1 MKMNPEL
8 EVGDRV
14 VLLRMAEEDLMAGT
28 KGTVTRKSFVI
39 DQIQY
44 SMEWDN
50 GSKLALL
57 ANEDKYMLLKDL
69 EDRKAKKRGNIT
81 EMDAKVIH
89 DNREIFEN
97 FNMNLLW
104 KYYMALQK
112 SGITNMLQASQYFY
126 LGKERIAHEFHYK
139 ETNEHFDEV
148 LEMADEVKN
157 NLISGVLKIMD
168 KKNADYDLSRIS
180 SMVNRYLS
188 KIVFVIYFLVFLI
201 TLLIEI
207 GYL

>member
-1 MKMNPEL
+1 MNPEL

-69 EDRKAKKRGNIT
+69 EDRKAKKKGNIT

-139 ETNEHFDEV
+139 ETNEHFDDV
-148 LEMADEVKN
+148 LEMADDVKN

-180 SMVNRYLS
+180 SMVNRYSS
-188 KIVFVIYFLVFLI
+188 KILSLIIKIYL
-201 TLLIEI
+201 
-207 GYL
+207 

>member
-8 EVGDRV
+8 EVGDRI
-14 VLLRMAEEDLMAGT
+14 VLLEMTGEDLIAGT

-44 SMEWDN
+44 GVDWDN

-57 ANEDKYMLLKDL
+57 GNEDKYMLLKDL
-69 EDRKAKKRGNIT
+69 EDRKVKKRGNIT

-97 FNMNLLW
+97 FNMNVLW
-104 KYYMALQK
+104 KYYKALQK
-112 SGITNMLQASQYFY
+112 SGITNMLGAAPYFY
-126 LGKERIAHEFHYK
+126 MGKERIAHESHYK

-157 NLISGVLKIMD
+157 ILIGGVMKIMN
-168 KKNADYDLSRIS
+168 KKGGDYDLSRIS
-180 SMVNRYLS
+180 SMVNRYSS
-188 KIVFVIYFLVFLI
+188 KILSLIIKIYL
-201 TLLIEI
+201 
-207 GYL
+207 

>member
-14 VLLRMAEEDLMAGT
+14 VLLSMSGEDLIAGI

-44 SMEWDN
+44 SVDWDN

-112 SGITNMLQASQYFY
+112 SGITNMLQSSQYFY

-139 ETNEHFDEV
+139 ETNEHFDDV

-157 NLISGVLKIMD
+157 NLISGVMKIMD
-168 KKNADYDLSRIS
+168 KKNGDYDISRIS
-180 SMVNRYLS
+180 SMVNRYSS
-188 KIVFVIYFLVFLI
+188 KIVSLIVKIYL
-201 TLLIEI
+201 
-207 GYL
+207 

>member
-1 MKMNPEL
+1 MNPEL

-14 VLLRMAEEDLMAGT
+14 VLLAMSGEDLIAGI

-39 DQIQY
+39 DQIHY
-44 SMEWDN
+44 SMDWDN

-69 EDRKAKKRGNIT
+69 EDRKAKKKGNIT

-104 KYYMALQK
+104 KYYKALQK
-112 SGITNMLQASQYFY
+112 SGITNMLQSSQYFY

-168 KKNADYDLSRIS
+168 KKDADYDLSRIS
-180 SMVNRYLS
+180 SMVNRYSS
-188 KIVFVIYFLVFLI
+188 KIVSLIVKIYL
-201 TLLIEI
+201 
-207 GYL
+207 

>member
-14 VLLRMAEEDLMAGT
+14 VLLSMSGEDLIAGI

-44 SMEWDN
+44 SMDWDN

-104 KYYMALQK
+104 KYYKALQK
-112 SGITNMLQASQYFY
+112 SGITNMLQSSQYFY

-139 ETNEHFDEV
+139 ETNEHFDDV

-157 NLISGVLKIMD
+157 NLISGVMKIMD
-168 KKNADYDLSRIS
+168 KKNGDYDISRIS
-180 SMVNRYLS
+180 SMVNRYSS
-188 KIVFVIYFLVFLI
+188 KIVSLIVKIYL
-201 TLLIEI
+201 
-207 GYL
+207 

>member
-1 MKMNPEL
+1 MFIFIIKKIIMKMNPEL

-14 VLLRMAEEDLMAGT
+14 VLLGMSGEDLSAGI

-44 SMEWDN
+44 SVDWDN
-50 GSKLALL
+50 GSKLSLL
-57 ANEDKYMLLKDL
+57 ADEDKYISLKDL
-69 EDRKAKKRGNIT
+69 EDKKTKKRGNIT
-81 EMDAKVIH
+81 EMDAKLIH

-104 KYYMALQK
+104 KYYKALQK
-112 SGITNMLQASQYFY
+112 SGITNMMAAAQYFY
-126 LGKERIAHEFHYK
+126 MGKERIAHEFHYQ

-180 SMVNRYLS
+180 SMVNRYSS
-188 KIVFVIYFLVFLI
+188 KILSLIIKIYL
-201 TLLIEI
+201 
-207 GYL
+207 

>member
-8 EVGDRV
+8 EVGDRI
-14 VLLRMAEEDLMAGT
+14 VLLALSGEDLIAGI

-44 SMEWDN
+44 SMDWDN

-104 KYYMALQK
+104 KYYKALQK
-112 SGITNMLQASQYFY
+112 SGITNMLQSSQYFY

-139 ETNEHFDEV
+139 ETNEHFDDV

-157 NLISGVLKIMD
+157 NLISGVMKIMD
-168 KKNADYDLSRIS
+168 KKNGDYDISRIS
-180 SMVNRYLS
+180 SMVNRYSS
-188 KIVFVIYFLVFLI
+188 KIVSLIVKIYL
-201 TLLIEI
+201 
-207 GYL
+207 

>member
-8 EVGDRV
+8 EVGDRI
-14 VLLRMAEEDLMAGT
+14 VLLEMTGEDLIAGT
-28 KGTVTRKSFVI
+28 KGTVTRKGFVI

-44 SMEWDN
+44 GVDWDN

-57 ANEDKYMLLKDL
+57 GNEDKYMLLKDL

-97 FNMNLLW
+97 FNMNVLW
-104 KYYMALQK
+104 KYYKALQK
-112 SGITNMLQASQYFY
+112 SGITNMMAAAPYFY
-126 LGKERIAHEFHYK
+126 MGKERMAHQFHYE

-157 NLISGVLKIMD
+157 ILIGGVMKIMN
-168 KKNADYDLSRIS
+168 KKGGDYDLSRIS
-180 SMVNRYLS
+180 SMVNRYSS
-188 KIVFVIYFLVFLI
+188 KILSLIIKIYL
-201 TLLIEI
+201 
-207 GYL
+207 

>member
-8 EVGDRV
+8 EVGDRI
-14 VLLRMAEEDLMAGT
+14 VLLAMSGEDLIAGI

-44 SMEWDN
+44 SMDWDN

-104 KYYMALQK
+104 KYYKALQK
-112 SGITNMLQASQYFY
+112 SGITNMLQSSQYFY

-139 ETNEHFDEV
+139 ETNEHFDDV

-157 NLISGVLKIMD
+157 NLISGVMKIMD
-168 KKNADYDLSRIS
+168 KKNGDYDISRIS
-180 SMVNRYLS
+180 SMVNRYSS
-188 KIVFVIYFLVFLI
+188 KIVSLIVKIYL
-201 TLLIEI
+201 
-207 GYL
+207 

>member
-1 MKMNPEL
+1 MNPEL

-14 VLLRMAEEDLMAGT
+14 VLLSMSGEDLIAGI

-44 SMEWDN
+44 SMDWDN

-104 KYYMALQK
+104 KYYKALQK
-112 SGITNMLQASQYFY
+112 SGITNMLQSSQYFY

-168 KKNADYDLSRIS
+168 KKDADYDLSRIS
-180 SMVNRYLS
+180 SMVNRYSS
-188 KIVFVIYFLVFLI
+188 KIVSLIVKIYL
-201 TLLIEI
+201 
-207 GYL
+207 

>member
-1 MKMNPEL
+1 MNPEL

-69 EDRKAKKRGNIT
+69 EDRKAKKKGNIT

-104 KYYMALQK
+104 KYYKALQK
-112 SGITNMLQASQYFY
+112 SGITNMLQSSQYFY

-168 KKNADYDLSRIS
+168 KKDADYDLSRIS
-180 SMVNRYLS
+180 SMVNRYSS
-188 KIVFVIYFLVFLI
+188 KIVSLIVKIYL
-201 TLLIEI
+201 
-207 GYL
+207 

>member
-1 MKMNPEL
+1 MNPEL

-14 VLLRMAEEDLMAGT
+14 VLLSMSGEDLIAGI

-104 KYYMALQK
+104 KYYKALQK
-112 SGITNMLQASQYFY
+112 SGITNMFGASQYFY

-168 KKNADYDLSRIS
+168 KKDADYDLSRIS
-180 SMVNRYLS
+180 SMVNRYSS
-188 KIVFVIYFLVFLI
+188 KIVSLIVKIYL
-201 TLLIEI
+201 
-207 GYL
+207 

>member
-14 VLLRMAEEDLMAGT
+14 VLLRMSEEDLIAGT

-44 SMEWDN
+44 NMEWDN

-69 EDRKAKKRGNIT
+69 EDKKAKKRGNIT

-104 KYYMALQK
+104 KYYKALQK
-112 SGITNMLQASQYFY
+112 SGITNMLQSSQYFY

-139 ETNEHFDEV
+139 ETNEHFDDV

-157 NLISGVLKIMD
+157 NLISGVMKIMD
-168 KKNADYDLSRIS
+168 KKNGDYDISRIS
-180 SMVNRYLS
+180 SMVNRYSS
-188 KIVFVIYFLVFLI
+188 KIVSLIVKIYL
-201 TLLIEI
+201 
-207 GYL
+207 

>member
-8 EVGDRV
+8 EVGDRI
-14 VLLRMAEEDLMAGT
+14 VLLEMTGEDLIAGT
-28 KGTVTRKSFVI
+28 KGTVTRKTFVI

-44 SMEWDN
+44 GMDWDN
-50 GSKLALL
+50 GSKLSLL
-57 ANEDKYMLLKDL
+57 GDEDKYMLLKDL

-81 EMDAKVIH
+81 EMDAKLIH

-112 SGITNMLQASQYFY
+112 SGITNMFGAAQYFY
-126 LGKERIAHEFHYK
+126 MGKERIAHEFHYK

-148 LEMADEVKN
+148 LEMADQVKY
-157 NLISGVLKIMD
+157 NLIGGVMKIMD
-168 KKNADYDLSRIS
+168 KKNGDYDLSRIS
-180 SMVNRYLS
+180 SMVNRYSS
-188 KIVFVIYFLVFLI
+188 KILSLIIKIYL
-201 TLLIEI
+201 
-207 GYL
+207 

>member
-1 MKMNPEL
+1 MNPEL

-14 VLLRMAEEDLMAGT
+14 VLLAMSGEDLIAGI

-44 SMEWDN
+44 SMDWDN

-104 KYYMALQK
+104 KYYKTLQK
-112 SGITNMLQASQYFY
+112 SGITNMLQSSQYFY

-168 KKNADYDLSRIS
+168 KKDADYDLSRIS
-180 SMVNRYLS
+180 SMVNRYSS
-188 KIVFVIYFLVFLI
+188 KIVSLIVKIYL
-201 TLLIEI
+201 
-207 GYL
+207 

>member
-1 MKMNPEL
+1 MNPEL

-14 VLLRMAEEDLMAGT
+14 VLLRMSEEDLIAGT

-44 SMEWDN
+44 NMEWDN

-69 EDRKAKKRGNIT
+69 EDKKAKKRGNIT

-104 KYYMALQK
+104 KYYKALQK
-112 SGITNMLQASQYFY
+112 SGITNMLQSSQYFY

-139 ETNEHFDEV
+139 ETNEHFDDV

-157 NLISGVLKIMD
+157 NLISGVMKIMD
-168 KKNADYDLSRIS
+168 KKNGDYDISRIS
-180 SMVNRYLS
+180 SMVNRYSS
-188 KIVFVIYFLVFLI
+188 KIVSLIVKIYL
-201 TLLIEI
+201 
-207 GYL
+207 

>member
-8 EVGDRV
+8 EVGDRI
-14 VLLRMAEEDLMAGT
+14 VLLAMSGEDLIAGI

-44 SMEWDN
+44 SMDWDN

-104 KYYMALQK
+104 KYYKALQK
-112 SGITNMLQASQYFY
+112 SGITNMLQSSQYFY

-139 ETNEHFDEV
+139 ETNEHFDDV

-157 NLISGVLKIMD
+157 NLISGVMKIMD
-168 KKNADYDLSRIS
+168 KKNGDYDISRIS
-180 SMVNRYLS
+180 SMVNRYSS
-188 KIVFVIYFLVFLI
+188 KIVSLIIKIYQ
-201 TLLIEI
+201 
-207 GYL
+207 

>member
-8 EVGDRV
+8 EVGDRI
-14 VLLRMAEEDLMAGT
+14 VLLAMSGEDLIAGI

-44 SMEWDN
+44 SMDWDN

-69 EDRKAKKRGNIT
+69 EDKKAKKRGNIT

-104 KYYMALQK
+104 KYYKALQK
-112 SGITNMLQASQYFY
+112 SGITNMLQSSKYFY

-139 ETNEHFDEV
+139 ETNEHFDDV

-157 NLISGVLKIMD
+157 NLISGVMKIMD
-168 KKNADYDLSRIS
+168 KKNGDYDISRIS
-180 SMVNRYLS
+180 SMVNRYSS
-188 KIVFVIYFLVFLI
+188 KIVSLIVKIYL
-201 TLLIEI
+201 
-207 GYL
+207 

>member
-14 VLLRMAEEDLMAGT
+14 VLLAMSGEDLIAGI

-44 SMEWDN
+44 SMDWDN

-104 KYYMALQK
+104 KYYKALQK
-112 SGITNMLQASQYFY
+112 SGITNMLQSSQYFY

-168 KKNADYDLSRIS
+168 KKDADYDLSRIS
-180 SMVNRYLS
+180 SMVNRYSS
-188 KIVFVIYFLVFLI
+188 KIVSLIVKIYL
-201 TLLIEI
+201 
-207 GYL
+207 

>member
-1 MKMNPEL
+1 MNPEL
-8 EVGDRV
+8 EVGDRI
-14 VLLRMAEEDLMAGT
+14 VLLEMTGEDLIAGT

-44 SMEWDN
+44 GVDWDN

-57 ANEDKYMLLKDL
+57 GKEDKYMLLKDL
-69 EDRKAKKRGNIT
+69 EDRKVKKRGNIT

-97 FNMNLLW
+97 FNMNVLW
-104 KYYMALQK
+104 KYYKALQK
-112 SGITNMLQASQYFY
+112 SGITNMLGAAPYFY
-126 LGKERIAHEFHYK
+126 MGKERIAHESHYK

-157 NLISGVLKIMD
+157 ILIGGVMKIMN
-168 KKNADYDLSRIS
+168 KKGGDYDLSRIS
-180 SMVNRYLS
+180 SMVNRYSS
-188 KIVFVIYFLVFLI
+188 KILSLIIKIYL
-201 TLLIEI
+201 
-207 GYL
+207 

>member
-1 MKMNPEL
+1 MNPEL

-44 SMEWDN
+44 NMDWDN

-69 EDRKAKKRGNIT
+69 EDRKAKKKGNIT

-180 SMVNRYLS
+180 SMVNRYSS
-188 KIVFVIYFLVFLI
+188 KIVSLIIKIYL
-201 TLLIEI
+201 
-207 GYL
+207 

>member
-1 MKMNPEL
+1 MNPEL

-112 SGITNMLQASQYFY
+112 SGITNMFGASQYFY

-180 SMVNRYLS
+180 SMVNRYSS
-188 KIVFVIYFLVFLI
+188 KIVSLIIKIYL
-201 TLLIEI
+201 
-207 GYL
+207 

>member
-1 MKMNPEL
+1 MNPEL

-180 SMVNRYLS
+180 SMVNRYSS
-188 KIVFVIYFLVFLI
+188 KILSLIIKIYL
-201 TLLIEI
+201 
-207 GYL
+207 

>member
-14 VLLRMAEEDLMAGT
+14 VLLSMSGEDLIAGI

-44 SMEWDN
+44 GVDWDN

-104 KYYMALQK
+104 KYYKALQK
-112 SGITNMLQASQYFY
+112 SGITNMLGAAQYFY

-139 ETNEHFDEV
+139 ETNEHFDDV

-157 NLISGVLKIMD
+157 NLISGVMKIMD
-168 KKNADYDLSRIS
+168 KKDGDYDISRIS
-180 SMVNRYLS
+180 SMVNRYSS
-188 KIVFVIYFLVFLI
+188 KIVSLIIKIYL
-201 TLLIEI
+201 
-207 GYL
+207 

>member
-1 MKMNPEL
+1 MNPEL

-44 SMEWDN
+44 SVDWDN

-69 EDRKAKKRGNIT
+69 EDRKAKKKGNIT

-104 KYYMALQK
+104 KYYKALQK
-112 SGITNMLQASQYFY
+112 SGITNMLQSSQYFY

-139 ETNEHFDEV
+139 ETNEHFDDV

-157 NLISGVLKIMD
+157 NLISGVMKIMD
-168 KKNADYDLSRIS
+168 KKNGDYDLSRIS
-180 SMVNRYLS
+180 SMVNRYSS
-188 KIVFVIYFLVFLI
+188 KIVSLIVKIYL
-201 TLLIEI
+201 
-207 GYL
+207 

>member
-14 VLLRMAEEDLMAGT
+14 VLLAMSGEDLIAGI

-39 DQIQY
+39 DQIHY
-44 SMEWDN
+44 SMDWDN

-69 EDRKAKKRGNIT
+69 EDRKAKKKGNIT

-104 KYYMALQK
+104 KYYKALQK
-112 SGITNMLQASQYFY
+112 SGITNMLQSSQYFY

-168 KKNADYDLSRIS
+168 KKDADYDLSRIS
-180 SMVNRYLS
+180 SMVNRYSS
-188 KIVFVIYFLVFLI
+188 KIVSLIVKIYL
-201 TLLIEI
+201 
-207 GYL
+207 

>member
-1 MKMNPEL
+1 MNPEL

-14 VLLRMAEEDLMAGT
+14 VLLSMSGEDLIAGI

-44 SMEWDN
+44 SVDWDN

-104 KYYMALQK
+104 KYYKALQK
-112 SGITNMLQASQYFY
+112 SGITNMLQSSQYFY

-139 ETNEHFDEV
+139 ETNEHFDNV

-157 NLISGVLKIMD
+157 NLISGVMKIMD
-168 KKNADYDLSRIS
+168 KKNGDYDISRIS
-180 SMVNRYLS
+180 SMVNRYSS
-188 KIVFVIYFLVFLI
+188 KIVSLIVKIYL
-201 TLLIEI
+201 
-207 GYL
+207 

>member
-1 MKMNPEL
+1 MNPEL
-8 EVGDRV
+8 EVGDRI
-14 VLLRMAEEDLMAGT
+14 VLLAMSGEDLIAGI

-44 SMEWDN
+44 SMDWDN

-104 KYYMALQK
+104 KYYKALQK
-112 SGITNMLQASQYFY
+112 SGITNMLQSSQYFY

-139 ETNEHFDEV
+139 ETNEHFDDV
-148 LEMADEVKN
+148 LEMSDEVKN
-157 NLISGVLKIMD
+157 NLISGVMKIMD
-168 KKNADYDLSRIS
+168 KKNGDYDISRIS
-180 SMVNRYLS
+180 SMVNRYSS
-188 KIVFVIYFLVFLI
+188 KIVSLIVKIYL
-201 TLLIEI
+201 
-207 GYL
+207 

>member
-104 KYYMALQK
+104 KYYKALQK
-112 SGITNMLQASQYFY
+112 SGITNMLQSSQYFY

-168 KKNADYDLSRIS
+168 KKDADYDLSRIS
-180 SMVNRYLS
+180 SMVNRYSS
-188 KIVFVIYFLVFLI
+188 KIVSLIVKIYL
-201 TLLIEI
+201 
-207 GYL
+207 

>member
-1 MKMNPEL
+1 MNPEL
-8 EVGDRV
+8 EVDDRV
-14 VLLRMAEEDLMAGT
+14 VLLSMSGEDLIAGI
-28 KGTVTRKSFVI
+28 KGTVTKKSFVI

-44 SMEWDN
+44 NVNWDN

-57 ANEDKYMLLKDL
+57 ADEDKYMLLKDL
-69 EDRKAKKRGNIT
+69 EDRKSKKKGNIT
-81 EMDAKVIH
+81 EMDAKLIH

-104 KYYMALQK
+104 KYYKALQK
-112 SGITNMLQASQYFY
+112 SGITNMLGAAQYLY

-139 ETNEHFDEV
+139 ETNEDFDEV

-168 KKNADYDLSRIS
+168 KKDADYDLSRIS
-180 SMVNRYLS
+180 SMVNRYSS
-188 KIVFVIYFLVFLI
+188 KIVSLIIKIYL
-201 TLLIEI
+201 
-207 GYL
+207 

>member
-8 EVGDRV
+8 EVGDRI
-14 VLLRMAEEDLMAGT
+14 VLLAMSGEDLIAGI

-44 SMEWDN
+44 SMDWDN

-104 KYYMALQK
+104 KYYKALQK
-112 SGITNMLQASQYFY
+112 SGITNMLQSSQYFY

-139 ETNEHFDEV
+139 ETNEHFDDV
-148 LEMADEVKN
+148 LEMSDEVKN
-157 NLISGVLKIMD
+157 NLISGVMKIMD
-168 KKNADYDLSRIS
+168 KKNGDYDISRIS
-180 SMVNRYLS
+180 SMVNRYSS
-188 KIVFVIYFLVFLI
+188 KIVSLIVKIYL
-201 TLLIEI
+201 
-207 GYL
+207 

>member
-1 MKMNPEL
+1 MNPEL

-14 VLLRMAEEDLMAGT
+14 VLLSMSGEDLIAGI

-44 SMEWDN
+44 SVDWDN

-104 KYYMALQK
+104 KYYKALQK
-112 SGITNMLQASQYFY
+112 SGITNMLQSSQYFY

-139 ETNEHFDEV
+139 ETNEHFDNV

-157 NLISGVLKIMD
+157 NLISGVMKIMD
-168 KKNADYDLSRIS
+168 KKGGDYDISRIS
-180 SMVNRYLS
+180 SMVNRYSS
-188 KIVFVIYFLVFLI
+188 KIVSLIIKIYL
-201 TLLIEI
+201 
-207 GYL
+207 

>member
-1 MKMNPEL
+1 MNPEL
-8 EVGDRV
+8 EVGDRI
-14 VLLRMAEEDLMAGT
+14 VLLAMSGEDLIAGI

-44 SMEWDN
+44 SMDWDN

-112 SGITNMLQASQYFY
+112 SGITNMLQSSQYFY

-139 ETNEHFDEV
+139 ETNEHFDDV

-157 NLISGVLKIMD
+157 NLISGVMKIMD
-168 KKNADYDLSRIS
+168 KKNGDYDISRIS
-180 SMVNRYLS
+180 SMVNRYSS
-188 KIVFVIYFLVFLI
+188 KIVSLIVKIYL
-201 TLLIEI
+201 
-207 GYL
+207 

>member
-1 MKMNPEL
+1 MNPEL
-8 EVGDRV
+8 EVGDRI
-14 VLLRMAEEDLMAGT
+14 VLLAMSGEDLIAGI

-44 SMEWDN
+44 SMDWDN

-104 KYYMALQK
+104 KYYKALQK
-112 SGITNMLQASQYFY
+112 SGITNMLQSSQYFY

-139 ETNEHFDEV
+139 ETNEHFDDV
-148 LEMADEVKN
+148 LGMADEVKN
-157 NLISGVLKIMD
+157 NLISGVMKIMD
-168 KKNADYDLSRIS
+168 KKNGDYDISRIS
-180 SMVNRYLS
+180 SMVNRYSS
-188 KIVFVIYFLVFLI
+188 KIVSLIVKIYL
-201 TLLIEI
+201 
-207 GYL
+207 

>member
-1 MKMNPEL
+1 MNPEL
-8 EVGDRV
+8 EVDDRV
-14 VLLRMAEEDLMAGT
+14 VLLSMSGEDLIAGI
-28 KGTVTRKSFVI
+28 KGTVTKKSFVI

-44 SMEWDN
+44 NVNWDN

-57 ANEDKYMLLKDL
+57 ADEDKYMLLKDL
-69 EDRKAKKRGNIT
+69 EDRKTKRKGNIT
-81 EMDAKVIH
+81 EMDAKLIH

-104 KYYMALQK
+104 KYYNALKK
-112 SGITNMLQASQYFY
+112 SGITNMLGAAQYLY

-139 ETNEHFDEV
+139 ETNEDFDEV

-168 KKNADYDLSRIS
+168 KKDADYDLSRIS
-180 SMVNRYLS
+180 SMVNRYSS
-188 KIVFVIYFLVFLI
+188 KIVSLIIKIYL
-201 TLLIEI
+201 
-207 GYL
+207 